1 MMNIKDAQAKVNAYI
16 TNNVESILAAI
27 ESAIVESAEQ
37 GKTRIEYHFERKT
50 NQNME
55 IEKRVLSALSI
66 AGYQIRWLND
76 GGLGI
81 AWAI

>member
-16 TNNVESILAAI
+16 TKNVESILATI
-27 ESAIVESAEQ
+27 ETAIVESAEQ
-37 GKTRIEYHFERKT
+37 GKVHIEYSFDRKT

-55 IEKRVLSALSI
+55 IEKRVLSALST
-66 AGYQIRWLND
+66 AGYQVRWLNN
-76 GGLGI
+76 GALGI